1 MNATELIFGIL
12 SCIIIVGLAI
22 YYFWHRKNCGIKGKE
37 SIYVGVWWLAIFAMG
52 FALHLVYYIG
62 KLGNQSVGGDYL
74 IAIATSAFWA
84 IRLFA
89 FDFRQDGIISEVWS
103 AGASGQFF
111 AIMLIIVFVL
121 AGLWTYYILIATF
134 FRGVVNSFK
143 IWFHKIGFP
152 FKRKS
157 THYIVIGNGA
167 NADVFIN
174 SLYAQRKKKNWLYRL
189 FCGDDVTIIIGGVL
203 GGNSKDIFYKYL
215 NKGYAVING
224 CADLDSLQ
232 AAGVNNQKRKTI
244 VVAISDSDE
253 ENIAVAEII
262 TNLVAQRAM
271 KVCEPEATDLDAF
284 LKKTVAIAH
293 KSRDENERIS
303 LGEKIDRIKLEA
315 RIMYTVIDRAEHF
328 DFADNAFGKVNFFNP
343 YELRAQK
350 FFWEHPLTHYIA
362 PLLDY
367 DKARL
372 KGEFNKDGKII
383 NPISGSAYKIN
394 NIFIGFG
401 SANYQML
408 RNSVINYQLLGA
420 DYNAIVYAKDIEDVY
435 VNNIMTVKPSVRQQM
450 FMQQSPGLFNR
461 DEKINGKK
469 YFESPK
475 EKYYIDFKHG
485 NVLANDFYES
495 LLSEIEKSDFTSVY
509 IALGD
514 DKTSIETALEIR
526 QMLAER
532 FDLLQNVR
540 IFIKV
545 RNKSAIMTD
554 ALINNFRNIPL
565 KVECYGLDEDFLSV
579 ENVVAPFIDKLAS
592 TLSNQNHNLP
602 WGFSSEFE
610 RDSNRSKVLGL
621 REMLGFLGLDITTNQ
636 DDAISANEEYRKRY
650 GLNDND
656 IDAIVS
662 VDASKNKPMRLKYLI
677 RNNDEILD
685 SPRNNLAIREH
696 LRWDTFHY
704 VNGWTKKPIDL
715 IGSKNGEDDLDKYFS
730 ANRATEDLGRKNRL
744 TKQHACLTTFK
755 GLIELRKHQALLAGE
770 ADKEENYDTIY
781 HDFTMMD
788 KLLERLE
795 RVPEIKIC
803 KLNQITIQEDN

>member
-1 MNATELIFGIL
+1 MNATELIFEIL

-37 SIYVGVWWLAIFAMG
+37 SVYVGVWWLAIFAMG

-62 KLGNQSVGGDYL
+62 KLSNQSAGSEYL
-74 IAIATSAFWA
+74 IAIATSAFWT

-89 FDFRQDGIISEVWS
+89 FDFRQNDIISEAWM

-121 AGLWTYYILIATF
+121 AGLWTYFILITTF
-134 FRGVVNSFK
+134 FRGVINSFK
-143 IWFHKIGFP
+143 ILFHKNGFP

-157 THYIVIGNGA
+157 THYIVIGNGS
-167 NADVFIN
+167 NADTFIN
-174 SLYAQRKKKNWLYRL
+174 NLLLSSKKKNWFYRC
-189 FCGDDVTIIIGGVL
+189 FCGDDITIITGELSVV
-203 GGNSKDIFYKYL
+203 NSKEVFYKYL
-215 NKGYAVING
+215 NKGCAVIKG
-224 CADLDSLQ
+224 YADLNSLQ
-232 AAGVNNQKRKTI
+232 VAGVNNKKRKTI
-244 VVAISDSDE
+244 VVAISDNDDE
-253 ENIAVAEII
+253 NVAVAEII

-271 KVCEPEATDLDAF
+271 EVCEPEATDLDAF

-293 KSRDENERIS
+293 KSQDENERIS
-303 LGEKIDRIKLEA
+303 LGEKLDRIKLEA

-350 FFWEHPLTHYIA
+350 FFWEHPLTQYIA

-383 NPISGSAYKIN
+383 NPASGSAYKIN

-401 SANYQML
+401 SANYQMM
-408 RNSVINYQLLGA
+408 RNSVINYQLFGA
-420 DYNAIVYAKDIEDVY
+420 DYNAIVYANDIEEC
-435 VNNIMTVKPSVRQQM
+435 KPSVRQQM
-450 FMQQSPGLFNR
+450 FKQQSPGLFNR
-461 DEKINGKK
+461 DEKIKGKK
-469 YFESPK
+469 YYESPK
-475 EKYYIDFKHG
+475 EKYNIDFKHG
-485 NVLANDFYES
+485 NVLANDFYED
-495 LLSEIEKSDFTSVY
+495 LLNEIESSDFTAIY

-526 QMLAER
+526 QMLAESC
-532 FDLLQNVR
+532 DHLQAVR
-540 IFIKV
+540 IFVKV
-545 RNKSAIMTD
+545 RKKSAIMTD

-621 REMLGFLGLDITTNQ
+621 REMLGFLGLDVSTNS
-636 DDAISANEEYRKRY
+636 DGIISGNEDEEYRERY

-662 VDASKNKPMRLKYLI
+662 VDARKNKPIRLKYLTI
-677 RNNDEILD
+677 KNGEILD

-730 ANRATEDLGRKNRL
+730 TNRTTEDLGRKNGL
-744 TKQHACLTTFK
+744 TKQHACITTFE
-755 GLIELRKHQALLAGE
+755 GLIELRKHQAQLAGE

-788 KLLERLE
+788 KLLERIA
-795 RVPEIKIC
+795 RVPELKIC
-803 KLNQITIQEDN
+803 KLNQINHSGG